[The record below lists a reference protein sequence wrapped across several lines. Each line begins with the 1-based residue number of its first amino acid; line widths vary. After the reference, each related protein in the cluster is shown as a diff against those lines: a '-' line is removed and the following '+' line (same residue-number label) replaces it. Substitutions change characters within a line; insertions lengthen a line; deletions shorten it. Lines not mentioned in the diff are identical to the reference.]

1 MSSCSGIQFIKGGN
15 PQHWHDLLY
24 LLKKHPGLELPEQ
37 GLQVRTMEHWQ
48 GEEREEVILR
58 TPTHS
63 PLPADISLS
72 PNTLSND
79 NSKKP
84 FVCRYGTIDPFSAKE
99 NVCIFFSFPLCFLFN
114 SIWVETKYHL
124 SLLSRTPPK

>member
-1 MSSCSGIQFIKGGN
+1 MLWNTVYIKGGN

-37 GLQVRTMEHWQ
+37 GLQVRTMELWQ
-48 GEEREEVILR
+48 GEEREEVILG
-58 TPTHS
+58 TPTHG

-72 PNTLSND
+72 PSTLSND

-84 FVCRYGTIDPFSAKE
+84 FVCRYGTIDPFSVMG
-99 NVCIFFSFPLCFLFN
+99 NVCIFFSFPLSVSYLTRFG
-114 SIWVETKYHL
+114 VETKYHL
-124 SLLSRTPPK
+124 SRTPPK